1 MSEEHDL
8 VASYALDALDDLEAR
23 RFERHLDG
31 CAQCQSELAE
41 LGEAT
46 TFLADSSPVPVP
58 PDLKRKV
65 MAQIPHGTQR
75 KNPAW
80 YIAAVAAALA
90 LTFGGLW
97 ATSVSR
103 LTYAEQ
109 VTAIYQA
116 ADALPTELVG
126 SGGEGR
132 FMYSPTLGRGVF
144 ASHDLDSAPEDSV
157 YELWLI
163 DDAGPHPAG
172 LFEPGE
178 AVIVDG
184 IVTGK
189 TIAVTIEPRGGSDLP
204 TGPVLL
210 SAQL

>member
-65 MAQIPHGTQR
+65 MARIPHKSQR

-116 ADALPTELVG
+116 ADALPTEVIG
-126 SGGEGR
+126 SGGEGQ
-132 FMYSPTLGRGVF
+132 FTYSLSLGRGVF

-184 IVTGK
+184 VEAGK
-189 TIAVTIEPRGGSDLP
+189 VLALTVEPLGGSDLP